1 MFLTDTPQYKA
12 IVEESKYITRFK
24 NFLCEHSYDFEPK
37 YFITLFYGRSYEGH
51 LLEEEDYRKRWDIV
65 KVRKTHRFIRK
76 QITKVFGE
84 IPMVFCIERHIDKLD
99 PVFGDKKGSFH
110 THLYLGDIPNVGS
123 LGTDPLVQL
132 WFWRDYFG
140 QCLNTYKDD
149 IDIDLKKQLL
159 EVCIRQAKWVG
170 KYPDSLRIDE
180 ISHMEFHRTFRYGLK
195 QIENEDD
202 INNVI
207 DWDNSKFMLDY
218 QED

>member
-24 NFLCEHSYDFEPK
+24 NFLCERSYDFDPK

-110 THLYLGDIPNVGS
+110 THLYLGDIPNIGS

-132 WFWRDYFG
+132 WF
-140 QCLNTYKDD
+140 
-149 IDIDLKKQLL
+149 
-159 EVCIRQAKWVG
+159 
-170 KYPDSLRIDE
+170 
-180 ISHMEFHRTFRYGLK
+180 
-195 QIENEDD
+195 
-202 INNVI
+202 
-207 DWDNSKFMLDY
+207 
-218 QED
+218 